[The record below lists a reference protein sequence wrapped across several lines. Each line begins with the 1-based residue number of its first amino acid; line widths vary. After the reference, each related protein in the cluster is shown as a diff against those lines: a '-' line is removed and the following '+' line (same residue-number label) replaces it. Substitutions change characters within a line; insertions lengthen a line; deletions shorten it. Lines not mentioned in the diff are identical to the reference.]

1 MTISFPES
9 TICIPSVMESTIER
23 DAIKNVQANYLCC
36 ERTLLDSLHVCRK
49 QLFTGDV
56 KAGLQNW
63 L

>member
-23 DAIKNVQANYLCC
+23 GAIKNVQANYLCC
-36 ERTLLDSLHVCRK
+36 ERTLFDSVHVCRK
-49 QLFTGDV
+49 QFFTGDV
-56 KAGLQNW
+56 KMGLQNW